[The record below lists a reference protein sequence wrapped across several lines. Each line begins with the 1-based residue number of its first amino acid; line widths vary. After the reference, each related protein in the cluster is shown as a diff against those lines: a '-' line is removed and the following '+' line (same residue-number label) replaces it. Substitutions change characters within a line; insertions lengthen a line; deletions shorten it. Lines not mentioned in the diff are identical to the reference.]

1 MKTDLTVKEEQYV
14 NRILDILKSSGV
26 SPSYRED
33 AKIQLIDHIQEAR
46 LNNDDFR
53 NDLGSP
59 EDFALNFIETAGM
72 NEDNPIQE
80 RGLPS
85 ASYDQNKKVFS
96 FKPVLAFLSMSAMFY
111 FILQFIT
118 VLTLTPALAPGM
130 GFDFHLF
137 KISDYLWW
145 NLLAIAINIL
155 LALSLGGITMKLLG
169 RRYRFS

>member
-26 SPSYRED
+26 SPSNRED
-33 AKIQLIDHIQEAR
+33 ARIQLIDHIQEAR

-53 NDLGSP
+53 SDLGSP
-59 EDFALNFIETAGM
+59 EDFALNFIETADM
-72 NEDNPIQE
+72 NEGHSTQE
-80 RGLPS
+80 RRLTA
-85 ASYDQNKKVFS
+85 ASYEQSKTVFS
-96 FKPVLAFLSMSAMFY
+96 FKPLLAFLSLSAMFY
-111 FILQFIT
+111 FILQFVT

-130 GFDFHLF
+130 GFEFHLF
-137 KISDYLWW
+137 KISDFLWW

-155 LALSLGGITMKLLG
+155 LALALGGITIKLLG